1 MVSATR
7 SVVVFVLGAVALA
20 ACVAAHADGDAVPT
34 GNAERGSHLAYTC
47 LGCHGIANYE
57 NAYPM
62 YRVPKLWGQH
72 PDYIV
77 SALQGYR
84 SGDRSHA
91 TMHAQASSMS
101 EQDMLDIAAFL
112 SAGSTTVNAAT
123 AAAAAPVGTAPAAG
137 QVCVACHGANGVG
150 IAAQYPSLAGQY
162 DDYIRRALNEYR
174 KGGRKN
180 AVMANF
186 ASQLKD
192 ADVAELAAYYSHQHA
207 VVDTV
212 PKRLSRYSAA
222 N

>member
-1 MVSATR
+1 
-7 SVVVFVLGAVALA
+7 VVVLVLGALGLDAEPA
-20 ACVAAHADGDAVPT
+20 AA
-34 GNAERGSHLAYTC
+34 GNAARGKQLAYTC
-47 LGCHGIANYE
+47 LGCHGSANYE

-72 PDYIV
+72 QDYIV

-84 SGDRSHA
+84 SGDRAHA

-101 EQDMLDIAAFL
+101 DQDMLDIAAFL
-112 SAGSTTVNAAT
+112 ASPPAAPP
-123 AAAAAPVGTAPAAG
+123 AAPVGTPPATA
-137 QVCVACHGANGVG
+137 QVCVACHGNDGVG
-150 IAAQYPSLAGQY
+150 IASMYPSLAGQY